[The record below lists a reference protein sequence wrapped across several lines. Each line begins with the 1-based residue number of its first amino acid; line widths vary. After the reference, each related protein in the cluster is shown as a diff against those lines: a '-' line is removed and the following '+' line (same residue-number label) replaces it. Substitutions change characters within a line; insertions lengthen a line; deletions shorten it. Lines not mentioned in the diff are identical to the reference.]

1 MPICGG
7 NWNNTSNAGVF
18 NVYLNNPRTSAN
30 GNIGFRSALLS
41 YARTGQFKDCRQ
53 CERFK
58 GVYFRSD
65 RVEGEKWFYSCVGRA
80 VPVETHKAGDTYGGR
95 K

>member
-1 MPICGG
+1 MKLNDIVMAS
-7 NWNNTSNAGVF
+7 TQDTKTVSYTHLD
-18 NVYLNNPRTSAN
+18 VYKRQ
-30 GNIGFRSALLS
+30 ALLS

>member
-1 MPICGG
+1 M
-7 NWNNTSNAGVF
+7 V
-18 NVYLNNPRTSAN
+18 PRC
-30 GNIGFRSALLS
+30 
-41 YARTGQFKDCRQ
+41 KDCRQ